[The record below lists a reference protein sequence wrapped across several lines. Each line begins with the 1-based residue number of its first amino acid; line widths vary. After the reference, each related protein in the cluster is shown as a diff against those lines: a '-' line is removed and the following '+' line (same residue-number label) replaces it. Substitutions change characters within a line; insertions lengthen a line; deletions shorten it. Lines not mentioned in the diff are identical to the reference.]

1 MSSLSTFPNKFQ
13 SDDSTK
19 DSVLKYNFS
28 ASVDMKPIQND
39 DITENLQGSKYLQV
53 SVPNET
59 SNVLFDTIEYSFQG
73 LYITKQK
80 DLIDDE
86 LTTQTHILLIE
97 CYNKNFNKYIFIS
110 IPLNESKEDTNI
122 NELFDKGDEMVSLN
136 DLNHFISLEDSYY
149 SYPTIGINDKDAVVI
164 LYTSSILKV
173 KPMDDLTDTRS
184 QEAQTL
190 PLSISEEPALKVSKI
205 TPDYIDDK
213 VFIDCQPV
221 DETNQAMN
229 VNIIKPTEIMNE
241 YMKMVGTY
249 LILFL
254 IMLSIFLLIRKFKNS

>member
-86 LTTQTHILLIE
+86 LTTQTHI
-97 CYNKNFNKYIFIS
+97 
-110 IPLNESKEDTNI
+110 
-122 NELFDKGDEMVSLN
+122 
-136 DLNHFISLEDSYY
+136 
-149 SYPTIGINDKDAVVI
+149 
-164 LYTSSILKV
+164 
-173 KPMDDLTDTRS
+173 
-184 QEAQTL
+184 
-190 PLSISEEPALKVSKI
+190 
-205 TPDYIDDK
+205 
-213 VFIDCQPV
+213 FID
-221 DETNQAMN
+221 
-229 VNIIKPTEIMNE
+229 
-241 YMKMVGTY
+241 
-249 LILFL
+249 
-254 IMLSIFLLIRKFKNS
+254 